1 VKAHIT
7 ITLKKTVLD
16 AQGQT
21 VQRALHHLG
30 FSEVTSLRIGKYLE
44 LELDAPDPA
53 SAKTRVEEMCR
64 KLLANPII
72 EEFHVEIE

>member
-1 VKAHIT
+1 MRAHII

-30 FSEVTSLRIGKYLE
+30 FSSVSSLRIGKYLE
-44 LELDAPDPA
+44 LELEGNDRAA
-53 SAKTRVEEMCR
+53 AKAQVEEMCR
-64 KLLANPII
+64 KLLANPTI
-72 EEFHVEIE
+72 EQFHVEIG